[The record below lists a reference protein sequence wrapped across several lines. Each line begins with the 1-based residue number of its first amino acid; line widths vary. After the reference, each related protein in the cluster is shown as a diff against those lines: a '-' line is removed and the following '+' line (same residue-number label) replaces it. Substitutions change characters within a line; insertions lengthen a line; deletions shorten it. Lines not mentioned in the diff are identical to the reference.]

1 MPNMLQLGPN
11 LEALALN
18 SMCCARTA
26 ALQGET
32 KAIVSGL
39 HSFVQQL
46 MHDVPADTYFLNA
59 YEGKL
64 ALQSVNDS
72 KCRYEMFVVSTW
84 YCEAVQNN

>member
-1 MPNMLQLGPN
+1 MLQPGPN
-11 LEALALN
+11 LEAQALN

-46 MHDVPADTYFLNA
+46 MHDVPAYTYFLNA
-59 YEGKL
+59 
-64 ALQSVNDS
+64 
-72 KCRYEMFVVSTW
+72 
-84 YCEAVQNN
+84 